1 MRPMARTQRFAR
13 RVLAAPAHSVTQTCV
28 RKKQVRKSK
37 VRKMCAKCAKGD
49 GGKSVRGFAVRGFS
63 PHRDRDARRPSLT
76 DTRNELSLREETDA
90 A

>member
-49 GGKSVRGFAVRGFS
+49 GGKSVREVSQCEVFRHTVAPSVGERARFTRGVGKVT
-63 PHRDRDARRPSLT
+63 PP
-76 DTRNELSLREETDA
+76 
-90 A
+90 